1 MSHHKQH
8 FLVPNSQ
15 SIDDLAKLIW
25 AIAQKEQVSP
35 IVILSTSG
43 PAYGL
48 RQTLDLHRPKDMSPH
63 LVFLPRVL
71 GLTQWLKETPGLRL
85 EGEAKTNL
93 ARWLEVYQALSARP
107 QLRSILMDAS
117 ESSKW
122 GLAKNIIDACDII
135 SEASLGISDLDAEKA
150 LRDAIDQVY
159 QGASRVAIDTE
170 SKILLTFW
178 QNLTSLQDPIARQ
191 RQAMYWRANEAQK
204 KLQIPLI
211 YVETA
216 KGSPGFDQV
225 LNHFLKSYAS
235 QSAVHHFVMDFSS
248 VALWPECV
256 DDESKDQIIDNQNQ
270 YFEELKSSD
279 RKIIKSISFEDA
291 AWSGANAI
299 QEFLKDGH
307 HHIALIAQDRLVARR
322 IRALLARLGSGI
334 SIHDETGWKLSTT
347 RAASALMSWIEVIRQ
362 PLVGP
367 SAAGLLEF
375 LKNPYIDWSALGL
388 SEENASHLIHTIEAR
403 LIESDS
409 KGGWS
414 GMVLALGH
422 QIDGVSFDAAIELV
436 KKLRGM
442 AQRWQSKPL
451 NCETWLGYLF
461 KDFKDLAMYSMLLQ
475 DLAGKQLLEALEPMN
490 SVKAE
495 PLRLSEWL
503 SLINS
508 MIEDASYVEA
518 SPRQDFSITI
528 LPLSATRLRR
538 FDAWVMV
545 GCDDG
550 QLPSISDSPMFLS
563 ASLKKMLRCKSSE
576 AEFIQQA
583 LDLSQL
589 MMAHQ
594 NWRMIWQAK
603 GSSGEPRQ
611 ASPWLQRLY
620 KNHSEFLN
628 ESQEIN
634 KVNLTIKAVHAPSP
648 SVPSDFDKPLSIS
661 PSAYKTL
668 RECPYRYY
676 ASRLLGLKEHAH
688 LDAEVDL
695 SLVGQTLHAALKN
708 FHQGLKTKPF
718 DGQLEGKKSF
728 LENLLKNISK
738 KHFQPLL
745 DADGRWLAA
754 WVQWE
759 SQIPSW
765 IDWELAREIEGWH
778 FHDGEI
784 TVGFDLQT
792 KFGAIRVAGQVDR
805 IDLNPKFGAAI
816 IDYKYSSA
824 TSIKFKQKNI
834 EDDPQLIIYAK
845 ALNGDD
851 MVDRQ
856 LSTSSSWVS
865 IKEEDVEVA
874 VDNLEL
880 RMSQLPAQMIADVE
894 KVWDGFPLKAS
905 APDGICQYCSVRGL
919 CRKGMWS

>member
-25 AIAQKEQVSP
+25 SITQKEQVSP
-35 IVILSTSG
+35 IVVLSTSG

-48 RQTLDLHRPKDMSPH
+48 RQSLDLYRPKDISAN

-135 SEASLGISDLDAEKA
+135 SEASLGISEFDAEKA
-150 LRDAIDQVY
+150 LRDAIDEVY
-159 QGASRVAIDTE
+159 QGASRVAIDAE
-170 SKILLTFW
+170 STILLTFW
-178 QNLTSLQDPIARQ
+178 QNLTTLQDPIARQ

-204 KLQIPLI
+204 KSQSPLI
-211 YVETA
+211 YIETA
-216 KGSPGFDQV
+216 KGSPGFDQI
-225 LNHFLKSYAS
+225 LNHFFKSYSS
-235 QSAVHHFVMDFSS
+235 QSAVHHVAMDFNS

-256 DDESKDQIIDNQNQ
+256 DEESKNQVIDNQSR
-270 YFEELKSSD
+270 YFNELKLSH
-279 RKIIKSISFEDA
+279 RKIIKYLSFEDA
-291 AWSGANAI
+291 AWSGADAI
-299 QEFLKDGH
+299 QEFLKQGH

-322 IRALLARLGSGI
+322 IRALLARFGSGV

-347 RAASALMSWIEVIRQ
+347 RAASALMSWVEVIRQ

-367 SAAGLLEF
+367 SAVGLLEF
-375 LKNPYIDWSALGL
+375 LKNPYIDWKELGL
-388 SEENASHLIHTIEAR
+388 SEEDASHLIQSIEAR

-409 KGGWS
+409 RGGWS
-414 GMVLALGH
+414 GMLLALEH
-422 QIDGVSFDAAIELV
+422 QTDGVSFDAAITLLT
-436 KKLRGM
+436 KLRGM
-442 AQRWQSKPL
+442 AQAWQSKPAS
-451 NCETWLGYLF
+451 CEAWLGQLL
-461 KDFKDLAMYSMLLQ
+461 KDFKDLAMYTMLLQ

-490 SVKAE
+490 SVRSE
-495 PLRLSEWL
+495 SLRLSEWL
-503 SLINS
+503 SLLNS
-508 MIEDASYVEA
+508 MIEDASYVES

-550 QLPSISDSPMFLS
+550 QLPSVSDSPMFLS
-563 ASLKKMLRCKSSE
+563 VGLKKILGCKSSE

-594 NWRMIWQAK
+594 HWKMIWQAK
-603 GSSGEPRQ
+603 GSAGEPRQ

-620 KNHSEFLN
+620 KNHPDYLN
-628 ESQEIN
+628 QSQEID
-634 KVNLTIKAVHAPSP
+634 KVNLSIKAVHAPSP
-648 SVPSDFDKPLSIS
+648 SLPSDFDKPATIS

-688 LDAEVDL
+688 LEAEVDL
-695 SLVGQTLHAALKN
+695 SLVGQTLHAALKT
-708 FHQGLKTKPF
+708 FYQGLKTKPF
-718 DGQLEGKKSF
+718 DGKLEDKKPY
-728 LENLLKNISK
+728 LENLLNNISR

-765 IDWELAREIEGWH
+765 IDWQLAREAEGWH

-784 TVGFDLQT
+784 TVGFDLDT
-792 KFGAIRVAGQVDR
+792 KFGSVRVAGQVDR
-805 IDLNPKFGAAI
+805 IDLNPRSGAAI

-824 TSIKFKQKNI
+824 ASIKKKQKNI

-845 ALNGDD
+845 ALNGHD

-856 LSTSSSWVS
+856 ASTSASWVS
-865 IKEEDVEVA
+865 IKEEDEEVS
-874 VDNLEL
+874 VDDLEL
-880 RMSQLPAQMIADVE
+880 RMSELPAQMIADIE
-894 KVWDGFPLKAS
+894 KVWEGFPLRAS
-905 APDGICQYCSVRGL
+905 APDGICQYCSFRGL